1 MPGQPVASDHSAL
14 GATGP
19 LASFPI
25 HLGKVQKPL
34 LPEDTLR
41 RHRLFEWLS
50 SREDR
55 RVTLLV
61 AEAGFGKTTLI
72 ADYLRSS
79 QLRAFWYRLDG
90 EDTDGLAFLRYLL
103 ASCQAVDGRLLART
117 AALLNEVSLE
127 PAQETAALR
136 VLLSELDELGEMP
149 SALVL
154 DDFFYADAIP
164 EILAIVDS
172 LIARAPRNLRIIIAT
187 RRLPNLAM
195 AGLRARGEL
204 SQIGRD
210 ELRFDDEETGRLFQ
224 CQPLAPD
231 TLRELQARTEG
242 WAASL
247 QLVKAAVEGRSAS
260 EVQAFVRSLNGAA
273 GDLYDYLAE
282 EVVGILRTPLREFLL
297 RLAILEEIDGSS
309 AAVASQLD
317 TATAAGL
324 LSEAQAIGLLSRGA
338 GVVPT
343 WRLHPLVR
351 EYLLERLESE
361 IGRRGMVELHRILAS
376 TLEPKSWRLA
386 ARHWAAADDSEQVRR
401 VICSAVTKII
411 GTGDFATAY
420 DLTARFPDPNP
431 NPFFDILRSRQLA
444 SQGRYSEAAELA
456 QRSSRSVNELAQ
468 VDGSAA
474 IAAAL
479 NAMHLGIH
487 MNDTEMSSAAIAS
500 LSCSDDAELASIA
513 RSAELLSSSR
523 DGGSLDQLC
532 ESLHRTA
539 AISRERSH
547 PRHEG
552 ISLVNLSIAEAS
564 RGHHNRGVEAG
575 REALRLLEV
584 AGNRADVSAAH
595 LNLAKG
601 LAHTYLWEEA
611 QQHICAGLGTDGE
624 WIEPD
629 TFAEAAELH
638 AMYGDPNR
646 AIELLHAAIGQSP
659 IREGSSYVRQASA
672 RLQMLSGRYDEALG
686 LLSLVDSSPIAPGFG
701 SATRALRAQ
710 VLASAETP
718 SGDFAQAAEDALSM
732 SRQQQAWFWWK
743 SVSLTVAL
751 TSSSENLNRHLSS
764 MEPGDEAHLS
774 IQAELVARRFSDL
787 SPELLERVRGEAIRR
802 PARWRWSLRQV
813 LACSHA
819 RTSDTRIAVGL
830 LDIVGDKADVAMLRQ
845 FARRKSLRMPEAG
858 RRLAKSLAPR
868 VYVEDLGRVSL
879 LIGEQRIAGTS
890 IRRKVLSLLGFLLTR
905 PQFAASREQVIE
917 ALWPDMDPEAGA
929 NSLNQTAYFLRRV
942 FNDDGPEDTSAN
954 YLDSR
959 AELVWLDPDLVASQS
974 SKCLRLIAAAGR
986 NPSPDL
992 ITELANS
999 YKGRFAVDFIYDDW
1013 AASYRDN
1020 LHAGYLDRI
1029 ERAIVSDTNTGAFE
1043 RALTI
1048 SQLALKADPDAEQI
1062 ELCLLRLY
1070 RRMGAAAAAA
1080 EQYSHYAGVLRD
1092 QLGIEPPPLES
1103 I

>member
-1 MPGQPVASDHSAL
+1 VPGKPVASEHSAS
-14 GATGP
+14 GATGSVH
-19 LASFPI
+19 SFPI
-25 HLGKVQKPL
+25 HLGKVQRPL

-41 RHRLFEWLS
+41 RHRLFEWLG
-50 SREDR
+50 SRDDR

-79 QLRAFWYRLDG
+79 HLRAFWYRFDG

-103 ASCQAVDGRLLART
+103 ASCQSVDQRLLART

-127 PAQETAALR
+127 PTQEAAALE

-149 SALVL
+149 SALVF
-154 DDFFYADAIP
+154 DDFYYADPVP
-164 EILAIVDS
+164 EILAIVDR

-187 RRLPNLAM
+187 RRVPNLTM

-204 SQIGRD
+204 SQLGRD
-210 ELRFDDEETGRLFQ
+210 ELRFDHDETQRLFE
-224 CQPLAPD
+224 CQRLEPD
-231 TLRELQARTEG
+231 TLRELQTRTEG

-247 QLVKAAVEGRSAS
+247 QLVKAAVEGRSPS
-260 EVQAFVRSLNGAA
+260 EAQAFVRSLNGAA
-273 GDLYDYLAE
+273 GELYDYLAE
-282 EVVGILRTPLREFLL
+282 EVVGVLRAPLRAFLL
-297 RLAILEEIDGSS
+297 RLAILEEIDGGT
-309 AAVASQLD
+309 AGVASGLD
-317 TATAAGL
+317 AATAGGL
-324 LSEAQAIGLLSRGA
+324 LSEAQTIGLLSKGA
-338 GVVPT
+338 GVVST

-351 EYLLERLESE
+351 EYLLARLENE
-361 IGRRGMVELHRILAS
+361 IGQTGIVELHRVLAAA
-376 TLEPKSWRLA
+376 LEPKSWRLA

-401 VICSAVTKII
+401 VVCSAVTKII

-420 DLTARFPDPNP
+420 DLTARFPDPDP

-444 SQGRYSEAAELA
+444 SQGRYVEAAELA

-468 VDGSAA
+468 ADGAAA

-487 MNDTEMSSAAIAS
+487 MNDKEMSSAAIAALS
-500 LSCSDDAELASIA
+500 LSEDAELASIA

-523 DGGSLDQLC
+523 DVGSLDQLC

-539 AISRERSH
+539 VINRERSH

-552 ISLVNLSIAEAS
+552 ISLVNLSFAETS
-564 RGHHNRGVEAG
+564 RGQHHKGVEAG
-575 REALRLLEV
+575 RAALRLLEV
-584 AGNRADVSAAH
+584 AGNKADVSAAH

-601 LAHTYLWEEA
+601 LAHTYLWDEA
-611 QQHICAGLGTDGE
+611 LQHICAGLGADGE

-629 TFAEAAELH
+629 TFAEASELH

-659 IREGSSYVRQASA
+659 MREGSSYVRQASA
-672 RLQMLSGRYDEALG
+672 RLQMLRGRYDEALE

-701 SATRALRAQ
+701 SATLALRAQ
-710 VLASAETP
+710 VLASSEGC
-718 SGDFAQAAEDALSM
+718 SEGLAQAASDALSL

-751 TSSSENLNRHLSS
+751 TSSSEDLNRYLSS
-764 MEPGDEAHLS
+764 MEPADEAHLS
-774 IQAELVARRFSDL
+774 IQAELVACRFSDL
-787 SPELLERVRGEAIRR
+787 SPASLDRVRGEAIKR
-802 PARWRWSLRQV
+802 PARWRWTLRH
-813 LACSHA
+813 LLSSSHG
-819 RTSDTRIAVGL
+819 RPSDIRIAVGL
-830 LDIVGDKADVAMLRQ
+830 LDLVGDQADIALLRQ
-845 FARRKSLRMPEAG
+845 FARKKSLRVPDAG
-858 RRLAKSLAPR
+858 RRLAKSLAPKI
-868 VYVEDLGRVSL
+868 YVEDLGRVSL
-879 LIGEQRIAGTS
+879 LIGERRIPGTS

-905 PQFAASREQVIE
+905 PQFTASREQVIE
-917 ALWPDMDPEAGA
+917 ALWPEMEPEAGA
-929 NSLNQTAYFLRRV
+929 NSLNQTSYFLRRV
-942 FNDDGPEDTSAN
+942 FDDGPEDTSAN

-959 AELVWLDPDLVASQS
+959 AELVWLDPDLIESQS
-974 SKCLRLIAAAGR
+974 SECLRLITSVGR
-986 NPSPDL
+986 EPSPDL
-992 ITELANS
+992 ITELARA

-1013 AASYRDN
+1013 ATSYRDH
-1020 LHAGYLDRI
+1020 LHAGYLDRM
-1029 ERAIVSDTNTGAFE
+1029 ERAIISDTNAGAFE

-1048 SQLALKADPDAEQI
+1048 AQLALKADPDAEQI

-1092 QLGIEPPPLES
+1092 QLGIEPPPLDS